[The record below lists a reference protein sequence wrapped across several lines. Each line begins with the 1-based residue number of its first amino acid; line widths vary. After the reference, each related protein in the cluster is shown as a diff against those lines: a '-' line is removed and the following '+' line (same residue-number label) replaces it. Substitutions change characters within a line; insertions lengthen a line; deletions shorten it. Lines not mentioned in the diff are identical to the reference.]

1 MWFAL
6 GIAFKAVAMAM
17 SAVTVAFIILDEGD
31 ASTYGI
37 FLAIG
42 LFAVAVGS
50 MMHHRKRPEV

>member
-17 SAVTVAFIILDEGD
+17 AMVTVAFIILDEGD
-31 ASTYGI
+31 AGTWGI

-50 MMHHRKRPEV
+50 MMHHQKRPGV